1 MIVKDFNQTLV
12 QPFDHQLR
20 EVHGEG
26 SYLRLVYTHY
36 RCDGRYSYTNQV
48 VIFLN
53 DQGREVA
60 RTEETITTAAP
71 PPPEIPLP
79 VGRWYRLREG
89 FYTALLG
96 LQEMGK
102 CLKIW

>member
-1 MIVKDFNQTLV
+1 MIVKDFNQTLIPPPHY
-12 QPFDHQLR
+12 QPV
-20 EVHGEG
+20 EVRGEG
-26 SYLRLVYTHY
+26 SYLRLTYTKY
-36 RCDGRYSYTNQV
+36 RSDRKCTYRDQV

-53 DQGREVA
+53 DQGREVV
-60 RTEETITTAAP
+60 RTEEIFTTVLQIPETPAP
-71 PPPEIPLP
+71 I
-79 VGRWYRLREG
+79 GRWYSFREG